1 MRRKIPESTLPK
13 LNRSQM
19 ITSEGFQK
27 LREEHDHLWR
37 VERPDVTAKV
47 TWAASLGDRSE
58 NADYHYNKKRLREID
73 NRVRYL
79 CKCIDDF
86 KVIEY
91 HPSQAGKVSFGA
103 WVEIKNEEKGFQNR
117 FRIVGYEE
125 LIGNKDYIS
134 MDSPMAKA
142 LLDKT
147 VGDEAIVKTK
157 MGDFVWMTKIV
168 KLNNKW
174 YLFYIAGNKWII
186 DNEKPEPV
194 YKIRMAVSKD
204 GLNWVKHNKDL
215 LANVL
220 EENEAQATLL

>member
-19 ITSEGFQK
+19 ITSEGLQK

-73 NRVRYL
+73 Q
-79 CKCIDDF
+79 
-86 KVIEY
+86 E
-91 HPSQAGKVSFGA
+91 GKVSFGA
-103 WVEIKNEEKGFQNR
+103 WVEIRNEKKGLQNR

-125 LIGNKDYIS
+125 LIGNKNYIS

-147 VGDEAIVKTK
+147 VGDEVIVKTK
-157 MGDFVWMTKIV
+157 MGDFVWKI
-168 KLNNKW
+168 L
-174 YLFYIAGNKWII
+174 
-186 DNEKPEPV
+186 
-194 YKIRMAVSKD
+194 KIEYQK
-204 GLNWVKHNKDL
+204 
-215 LANVL
+215 
-220 EENEAQATLL
+220 